1 MHDVKSTHKVSE
13 NRFRV
18 QWSTAP
24 FSPVCLAT
32 VGQAWAFHCDS
43 REPSVSLACWTHHT
57 GRLTNWRSVTVVSVV
72 YQEVVTQCV
81 TPQLPPCPPLYSP
94 VCPQSH
100 FPPTLASHMLDL
112 QPCSLMPT
120 VCTEWV
126 WLGWRVVIEKEPQLV
141 ATCSDS
147 FSISSQPLI
156 YSLQISPRDIGYC
169 PAHVSHRWHTLCSMK
184 LRISHIISEKTLRFS
199 SSLIWGLCCLFTSD
213 KDIAS
218 FLDGGLC

>member
-43 REPSVSLACWTHHT
+43 PEPSVSLACWTHHT
-57 GRLTNWRSVTVVSVV
+57 GRLTNWRRVTVVSVV

-94 VCPQSH
+94 V
-100 FPPTLASHMLDL
+100 
-112 QPCSLMPT
+112 
-120 VCTEWV
+120 
-126 WLGWRVVIEKEPQLV
+126 
-141 ATCSDS
+141 S
-147 FSISSQPLI
+147 FSSYLSLPHAGLTAMLHHAHSVYRMTLVRLDSGYRKRATISSRMQWFFFYI
-156 YSLQISPRDIGYC
+156 
-169 PAHVSHRWHTLCSMK
+169 
-184 LRISHIISEKTLRFS
+184 
-199 SSLIWGLCCLFTSD
+199 
-213 KDIAS
+213 
-218 FLDGGLC
+218 